1 MQSDN
6 PGRIAMKHATAD
18 LVFFLFLSA
27 TACPAAEQGGKVVI
41 HGCDGTAW
49 ESSTETD
56 VEGRKQLLGT
66 WKGREANSAD
76 TWTAVFRDDD
86 SFEITGQNAQEYKGS
101 YTCDGKREPKHL
113 DLYLKQCHASEFVAR
128 SWAAIYAIKGDTLT
142 YAAGEPGVVSRPESF
157 TPGTGARIF
166 TFKKQD

>member
-1 MQSDN
+1 M
-6 PGRIAMKHATAD
+6 RHAMRCT
-18 LVFFLFLSA
+18 VFLLLLCA
-27 TACPAAEQGGKVVI
+27 TACFAAEQGGKVVI

-66 WKGREANSAD
+66 WQGQEADSAD

-86 SFEITGQNAQEYKGS
+86 SFEITSRNGQEYKGS
-101 YTCDGKREPKHL
+101 YTCDSKREPKHL
-113 DLYLKQCHASEFVAR
+113 DLYLKQCHISEYVAR
-128 SWAAIYAIKGDTLT
+128 SWAAIYKTDGDTLT
-142 YAAGEPGVVSRPESF
+142 YAAQEPGVESRPASF
-157 TPGTGARIF
+157 GPGSGARVF